1 MSLHR
6 AVLTHLES
14 LTVTQGPQRGEPF
27 EVLPWERR
35 FLRGAFGVED
45 DVALSVARGNGKTCL
60 VAAIACAILDPLHA
74 EAEAT
79 DAVIAAS
86 SFSQG
91 LKPFRHVQRFLA
103 AKGYDLHDRKVWR
116 VQDPMN
122 AAAIEYRRS
131 RVTLACIE
139 SDPRRAHGA
148 APSVLFA
155 DELAQWEPSKTAPM
169 LAALAC
175 FAILHRGRVG
185 VGVAR
190 QRGGPRLR
198 IVHLGRRLGHG
209 LGGRIVGQRQRPQLL
224 PNLRGRYLGLVL
236 SVTPLS
242 PGYGRLAPPKG

>member
-1 MSLHR
+1 MPPGLHVHAMSLHR
-6 AVLTHLES
+6 AVLTHLE
-14 LTVTQGPQRGEPF
+14 
-27 EVLPWERR
+27 
-35 FLRGAFGVED
+35 RGAFGVED

-169 LAALAC
+169 LAALRTGMGKDRG
-175 FAILHRGRVG
+175 LPDDRHRNPSCG
-185 VGVAR
+185 VLASVREDA
-190 QRGGPRLR
+190 
-198 IVHLGRRLGHG
+198 GRR
-209 LGGRIVGQRQRPQLL
+209 
-224 PNLRGRYLGLVL
+224 RGV
-236 SVTPLS
+236 
-242 PGYGRLAPPKG
+242 